1 MRLQASISDAL
12 YAQAQKLGAEL
23 GLNMSQVTEEAF
35 SLLAKTIL
43 EMKRG
48 YRVAFVRE
56 GEPGMVREYSSPVL
70 TQLELNQQEAERI
83 VLPDADFDRLQGALE
98 SPPEPNA
105 ALRALSRKRQAR
117 PKKR

>member
-1 MRLQASISDAL
+1 MRLQASISDSL
-12 YAQAQKLGAEL
+12 YAQAQKLGDEL

-35 SLLAKTIL
+35 SLLIKTIL

-56 GEPGMVREYSSPVL
+56 GEPGVVREFSSPVL
-70 TQLELNQQEAERI
+70 TQLELSHQEPERV
-83 VLPDADFDRLQGALE
+83 VLPNADFDRLQEAIE

-105 ALRALSRKRQAR
+105 ALKALARKSRARGKG
-117 PKKR
+117 

>member
-23 GLNMSQVTEEAF
+23 GLNMSQITEEAF

-70 TQLELNQQEAERI
+70 TQLELSQQEAERI
-83 VLPDADFDRLQGALE
+83 VLPDADFDRLQGTLE
-98 SPPEPNA
+98 SPPEPTA
-105 ALRALSRKRQAR
+105 ALRRLSRKSHAR
-117 PKKR
+117 GKKG